1 VRSRLR
7 EDEEED
13 EALTTPVLPWFAA
26 LLTLLALAAALRG
39 WARPELSGWLLLS
52 PMVVYCLAE
61 LWAPS
66 LAGFG
71 RFPLSVAALVVLIAV
86 PGYGKLSWI
95 FAVLLGASLRFV
107 RSRLRGEPILTVLAD
122 SLPELWAGLA
132 CVALLGVAPTWTI
145 AVVGAVIYLASWQI
159 LPGLFSKA
167 LAPRA
172 LAQWSIARERSLAAL
187 TFLAIVGVALA
198 WVIPGQPGPA
208 LLVLVSIPLLAIPMQ
223 AQLKV
228 MQAEVTARQQ
238 ALRERLQQR
247 TTKQL
252 ADLKTQVELQRVEV
266 ELQHRVLTLVG
277 ELFMETSHIQN
288 PGDMRQTLVGFV
300 RRVIPCSRISMFES
314 EDGKLKLTASS
325 GPEALQPDESLF
337 PKLSSN
343 RVEAVE
349 HIDKEVSYLAAQI
362 PNRGLLVVSD
372 AAARWQSEHAHLL
385 LRLAHH
391 LPMVLDAVR
400 YREMQ
405 TRALED
411 EQTRRR
417 ELDRLAARLTATLD
431 LLGQLVSARSV
442 QDLVQTAQEKLPNL
456 LPGYQAEV
464 EWHDQLYRSSSV
476 QQKASYAFPLYGGRS
491 QEGRLRL
498 FSDEGKPL
506 SVLDTELLRL
516 FSSQFACLLEGAEL
530 NAQLRHALDQ
540 LKQSQAQLV
549 QSSKMAA
556 IGQLAA
562 GVAHEL
568 NTPLGAIS
576 IAIEL
581 AVDTVQNHPDRA
593 ARRLGKALE
602 SVEQMQ
608 TIISKLL
615 FYSRDSRGIRA
626 QVELNKVIQD
636 SYELVAHTL
645 KLNGVEVEVNP
656 GPEVVIDANA
666 NELQQVFSN
675 LLINAKDACGLPG
688 AQRKKIEMWLEQ
700 KNGRAVVHVR
710 DYGAGMDEA
719 TRSRIF
725 EPFFTTKPIGEG
737 TGLGLSTSME
747 LIEQH
752 GGELGCQSQPGQGTH
767 FTVALPLEQAG

>member
-1 VRSRLR
+1 MRLR
-7 EDEEED
+7 LEEEED
-13 EALTTPVLPWFAA
+13 EALTTPILPWLAVF
-26 LLTLLALAAALRG
+26 LTALAVLASLRG
-39 WARPELSGWLLLS
+39 WTRPEVSGGLLLG
-52 PMVVYCLAE
+52 PILVYLAAE

-71 RFPLSVAALVVLIAV
+71 RFPLSLAALVVLIAV
-86 PGYGKLSWI
+86 PDYGKIPWLFVVLVGSLI
-95 FAVLLGASLRFV
+95 RFA
-107 RSRLRGEPILTVLAD
+107 RSRFRGEPPLTLLAD
-122 SLPELWAGLA
+122 SLPEFWAGLA
-132 CVALLGVAPTWTI
+132 CSVLVTSAPGWMIPAL
-145 AVVGAVIYLASWQI
+145 GAATYLLSWQL

-172 LAQWSIARERSLAAL
+172 LAQWSIARERSLATL

-198 WVIPGQPGPA
+198 WVIPAQPEAA
-208 LLVLVSIPLLAIPMQ
+208 LLVLAAVPLLAIPMQ

-228 MQAEVTARQQ
+228 MQAEVQARQQ

-247 TTKQL
+247 TSKQL

-277 ELFMETSHIQN
+277 ELFMETSHVEN
-288 PGDMRQTLVGFV
+288 PGDMRQTLIGFV
-300 RRVIPCSRISMFES
+300 RRVIPCGRISMFEN
-314 EDGKLKLTASS
+314 EEGRLKLTAGS
-325 GPEALQPDESLF
+325 GPEVLQPPDTLF

-343 RVEAVE
+343 RVEAVQ
-349 HIDKEVSYLAAQI
+349 HNDKEVSHLAAQI
-362 PNRGLLVVSD
+362 PDRGLLVVSD
-372 AAARWQSEHAHLL
+372 AVARWQPEHAHLL

-405 TRALED
+405 SRALED

-442 QDLVQTAQEKLPNL
+442 QELVQTAQEKLPNL
-456 LPGYQAEV
+456 LPGYLVEV
-464 EWHDQLYRSSSV
+464 EWHDQLYRSASL

-498 FSDEGKPL
+498 FSNQEKPL
-506 SVLDTELLRL
+506 SLLDTELLRL

-530 NAQLRHALDQ
+530 NAQLRHALEQ

-581 AVDTVQNHPDRA
+581 AVDTVETHPERA
-593 ARRLGKALE
+593 SRRLGKALE

-626 QVELNKVIQD
+626 QVELNKVLQD
-636 SYELVAHTL
+636 SYELVAHTM
-645 KLNGVEVEVNP
+645 KLNGVEVEVSP

-675 LLINAKDACGLPG
+675 LLINAKDACSLPG
-688 AQRKKIEMWLEQ
+688 TQRKRIEMWLERQ
-700 KNGRAVVHVR
+700 NGKALVHVR
-710 DYGAGMDEA
+710 DYGAGMDDA
-719 TRSRIF
+719 TRTRIF

-747 LIEQH
+747 LIQQH
-752 GGELGCQSQPGQGTH
+752 GGELACQSQPGQGTH
-767 FTVALPLEQAG
+767 FTVALPLEPSG